1 MRKLI
6 TLALLLL
13 LTACASES
21 TEDGK
26 SKEVKASADV
36 VAAETENQPW
46 EKYTAQEVYDL
57 VESGEEVYSL
67 EHAEP
72 LENEFFRL
80 YEAGELTS
88 EWGNYL
94 YVFGAELTA
103 KHPENE
109 EYFKLIAN
117 AGVNVKNENYDE
129 AKNKLKDAEALRGA
143 N

>member
-6 TLALLLL
+6 TLVLLLL

-21 TEDGK
+21 TEDDK

-36 VAAETENQPW
+36 VTAETEDLPW
-46 EKYTAQEVYDL
+46 EKYTAQEVYNL
-57 VESGEEVYSL
+57 VEDGDEVYSL

-72 LENEFFRL
+72 LEEEFFRL
-80 YEAGELTS
+80 YEVGELTP

-94 YVFGAELTA
+94 YVFGAELTS
-103 KHPENE
+103 KHPEKE

-129 AKNKLKDAEALRGA
+129 AKSKIEDAGVLRGA